1 VTQLSCF
8 CQLGDI
14 RAVASISFVSTGDEF
29 TFPNTTNDCYHLRNL
44 QGDWMRLGS
53 ISIRNFRRLN
63 DVSVDFESKET
74 VFVGPNNSGK
84 TSATAAIRS
93 FLGNR
98 EFKIHDFS
106 ILAIASI
113 DAYAPGN
120 ESSLPQIEL
129 DLWFHIDPNSIA
141 FGRVFALA
149 TSLSADFSEIGM
161 RCSFAADDAAELWKH
176 YDAAFP
182 TKEDGTRKRPLS
194 FFLGME
200 GNLKK
205 YFGIKVSSLEKLEE
219 EFVATALSAQE
230 GKKIVHS
237 LLRVDF
243 VDAQRNIDDENA
255 ARSNRL
261 SDAFATYYRR
271 NLEQAELAEEAV
283 AIIEQNNEN
292 LTRHYDERFR
302 PLMTMIGGLGLPS
315 DNDRAMKVVSTLS
328 SEVAL
333 RGNTELFYVDAST
346 SHELPEAY
354 NGLGFKNLVFMAIQ
368 VDHFYRQ
375 WLATEDNRPLCQ
387 MIFIEEPEVHL
398 HAQVQQTFIRQMWDV
413 LTADAPEGESKPQLT
428 ITTHSSHILDTVDF
442 SKIRY
447 FRRCHINGEQEGVTY
462 QGTTVHSLRQF
473 QPEPLELGGDMI
485 APEESLSFL
494 KKYLRLTHC
503 DLFFSDAAILVEGS
517 AEKLLLPRMIDISAQ
532 NLNKKYLTILE
543 VGGAYGMRF
552 AGLLEFLEIPY
563 LVITDIDSVDPAR
576 NRASCVATHPGAVS
590 SNATLGY
597 FFGETRVAELSR
609 NTFDDC
615 LQAEGMRFVAYQKP
629 VEVNRQDNAQT
640 FHGRTL
646 EEAFV
651 FENLDH
657 FHADGLSIGID
668 LPDGRAELQ
677 EAVWRRIKSDTF
689 KKTEFAMDVLA
700 FEIPAGGDEEANAG
714 ENRDWNVPHY
724 IDEGLKWL
732 ETRLSQNLGAGE

>member
-1 VTQLSCF
+1 
-8 CQLGDI
+8 
-14 RAVASISFVSTGDEF
+14 
-29 TFPNTTNDCYHLRNL
+29 
-44 QGDWMRLGS
+44 MRLKS
-53 ISIRNFRRLN
+53 STIRKFRRLH
-63 DVSVDFESKET
+63 DVSIVFESKET
-74 VFVGPNNSGK
+74 IFVGPNNSGK

-106 ILAIASI
+106 IPAIVAI
-113 DAYAPGN
+113 DAFVPGD
-120 ESSLPQIEL
+120 ETSLPQIEL
-129 DLWFHIDPNSIA
+129 DLWFHIDPDSIA

-161 RCSFAADDAAELWKH
+161 RCAFAVNDTAELWKH
-176 YDAAFP
+176 YDSAFP

-205 YFGIKVSSLEKLEE
+205 YFSIKVSSLERLEQE
-219 EFVATALSAQE
+219 LVATPISVQE
-230 GKKIVHS
+230 GKKLLSS

-271 NLEQAELAEEAV
+271 NLEQAELAEEAIAV
-283 AIIEQNNEN
+283 IEQNNESLN
-292 LTRHYDERFR
+292 RHYDERFR

-315 DNDRAMKVVSTLS
+315 DNDRTMKVVSTLS

-375 WLATEDNRPLCQ
+375 WLATEDTRPLCQ

-428 ITTHSSHILDTVDF
+428 ITTHSSHILDTVEF

-447 FRRCHINGEQEGVTY
+447 FRRSQIGEQERVTF
-462 QGTTVHSLRQF
+462 QGTTVQSLRQF
-473 QPEPLELGGDMI
+473 QPEPLELGDAVI
-485 APEESLSFL
+485 APEEALSFL

-517 AEKLLLPRMIDISAQ
+517 AEKLLLPRMIDISAKE
-532 NLNKKYLTILE
+532 LNKKYLAILE

-552 AGLLEFLEIPY
+552 AGLLDFLGIPY
-563 LVITDIDSVDPAR
+563 LVITDIDSVDPAN
-576 NRASCVATHPGAVS
+576 NRANCVATRPGAIS

-597 FFGETRVAELSR
+597 FFGETGVAALSVKS
-609 NTFDDC
+609 FDDC
-615 LQAEGMRFVAYQKP
+615 VQAEGMRFVAFQKP
-629 VEVNRQDNAQT
+629 VAVNHLDSAHT

-651 FENLDH
+651 YENLEL
-657 FHADGLSIGID
+657 FHAKGLSIGID
-668 LPDGRAELQ
+668 LPNAPAEIQ
-677 EAVWRRIKSDTF
+677 EAVWKRIKSSTF

-700 FEIPAGGDEEANAG
+700 YEIPEGEDEEANA
-714 ENRDWNVPHY
+714 EQNKDWNVPHY
-724 IDEGLKWL
+724 IAEGLKWL
-732 ETRLSQNLGAGE
+732 ETRLSQNQGAGE

>member
-1 VTQLSCF
+1 
-8 CQLGDI
+8 
-14 RAVASISFVSTGDEF
+14 
-29 TFPNTTNDCYHLRNL
+29 
-44 QGDWMRLGS
+44 MRLGS

-106 ILAIASI
+106 ILAITSI
-113 DAYAPGN
+113 DAYDPGN

-129 DLWFHIDPNSIA
+129 DLWFHIDPDSIA
-141 FGRVFALA
+141 FGRVFGLA

-161 RCSFAADDAAELWKH
+161 RCAFAVDDAAELWKH

-205 YFGIKVSSLEKLEE
+205 YFGIKVSSLEKLEQ
-219 EFVATALSAQE
+219 EFVATPLSAQE
-230 GKKIVHS
+230 GKKLLNS

-271 NLEQAELAEEAV
+271 NLEQAELAEEAI

-447 FRRCHINGEQEGVTY
+447 FRRCQIKGELEGVTH
-462 QGTTVHSLRQF
+462 QGTTVHSLRLF
-473 QPEPLELGGDMI
+473 QPEPLELGGDVI
-485 APEESLSFL
+485 EPVEALSFL

-532 NLNKKYLTILE
+532 ELNKKYLTILE

-552 AGLLEFLEIPY
+552 AGLLKFLEIPY

-597 FFGETRVAELSR
+597 FFGETGVAALCGK
-609 NTFDDC
+609 TFDDC

-629 VEVNRQDNAQT
+629 VEVNRQDYAQI

-700 FEIPAGGDEEANAG
+700 FEIPAGEDEEANAG
-714 ENRDWNVPHY
+714 QNQDWNVPHY

-732 ETRLSQNLGAGE
+732 ETRLSQNKGAGE

>member
-1 VTQLSCF
+1 
-8 CQLGDI
+8 
-14 RAVASISFVSTGDEF
+14 
-29 TFPNTTNDCYHLRNL
+29 
-44 QGDWMRLGS
+44 MRLKS
-53 ISIRNFRRLN
+53 ISIRKFRRLHN
-63 DVSVDFESKET
+63 VSVDFDGKET

-98 EFKIHDFS
+98 DFKIHDFS
-106 ILAIASI
+106 LVAIASI
-113 DAYAPGN
+113 DTYAPEN
-120 ESSLPQIEL
+120 EANLPQIEL
-129 DLWFHIDPNSIA
+129 DLWFDIDPASIA

-149 TSLSADFSEIGM
+149 TSLSTDFSEIGM
-161 RCSFAADDAAELWKH
+161 RCAFAVDDAAELWRH
-176 YDAAFP
+176 YNAAFP
-182 TKEDGTRKRPLS
+182 TREDGTRKRPLS

-205 YFGIKVSSLEKLEE
+205 YFGIKASSLERLEQE
-219 EFVATALSAQE
+219 LVATPLAAQE
-230 GKKIVHS
+230 GKKILTS

-271 NLEQAELAEEAV
+271 NLEQAELAEEAIAV
-283 AIIEQNNEN
+283 IEQNNEN
-292 LTRHYDERFR
+292 LTRHYDERFK

-315 DNDRAMKVVSTLS
+315 NNDRAMKVVSTLS

-346 SHELPEAY
+346 THELPEAY

-375 WLATEDNRPLCQ
+375 WLATEENRPLCQ
-387 MIFIEEPEVHL
+387 VIFIEEPEVHL
-398 HAQVQQTFIRQMWDV
+398 HAQVQQTFIRQMRNV
-413 LTADAPEGESKPQLT
+413 LTADAPEGEGKPQLT

-447 FRRCHINGEQEGVTY
+447 FRRCQIDGEQDGVTF
-462 QGTTVHSLRQF
+462 QGTTVHSLQQF
-473 QPEPLELGGDMI
+473 QPEPLEFGDEVI
-485 APEESLSFL
+485 KPEQALSFL

-503 DLFFSDAAILVEGS
+503 DLFFSDAAVLVEGS
-517 AEKLLLPRMIDISAQ
+517 AEKLLLPRMIDISAKE
-532 NLNKKYLTILE
+532 LNKKYLTILE

-563 LVITDIDSVDPAR
+563 LVITDIDSVDPSH
-576 NRASCVATHPGAVS
+576 NRANCVATLAGAVS

-597 FFGETRVAELSR
+597 FFGETGVAALSAK
-609 NTFDDC
+609 NFDDC
-615 LQAEGMRFVAYQKP
+615 LQAEGMRFVAFQKP
-629 VEVNRQDNAQT
+629 VTVNRQGNVHT

-651 FENLDH
+651 YENLEH
-657 FHADGLSIGID
+657 FHAAGLSIGID
-668 LPDGRAELQ
+668 LPVNPVDLQ
-677 EAVWRRIKSDTF
+677 EAVWKRIKSDTF

-700 FEIPAGGDEEANAG
+700 YEIPVKEDGEADA
-714 ENRDWNVPHY
+714 EQSRDWNVPDY
-724 IDEGLKWL
+724 IAEGLQWL
-732 ETRLSQNLGAGE
+732 GTRLSQNQGDGE

>member
-1 VTQLSCF
+1 
-8 CQLGDI
+8 
-14 RAVASISFVSTGDEF
+14 
-29 TFPNTTNDCYHLRNL
+29 
-44 QGDWMRLGS
+44 MRLKS
-53 ISIRNFRRLN
+53 ISIRKFRRLS
-63 DVSVDFESKET
+63 DVSVDFDSKET

-98 EFKIHDFS
+98 DFKIHDFS
-106 ILAIASI
+106 LLAIASI
-113 DAYAPGN
+113 DAYAPEN
-120 ESSLPQIEL
+120 ETNLPQIEL
-129 DLWFHIDPNSIA
+129 DLWFDIDPASIA

-161 RCSFAADDAAELWKH
+161 RCAFAVDNAAELWKY

-182 TKEDGTRKRPLS
+182 TREDGTRKRPLS

-205 YFGIKVSSLEKLEE
+205 YFGIKVFSLERLEQE
-219 EFVATALSAQE
+219 LVATPLAAPE
-230 GKKIVHS
+230 GKKILNS

-271 NLEQAELAEEAV
+271 NLEQAELAEEAIAV
-283 AIIEQNNEN
+283 IEQNNEN

-302 PLMTMIGGLGLPS
+302 PLMTMIGGLGLLS

-333 RGNTELFYVDAST
+333 RGNTELFYVDANT
-346 SHELPEAY
+346 RHELPEAY

-375 WLATEDNRPLCQ
+375 WLATEESRPLCQ
-387 MIFIEEPEVHL
+387 MIFVEEPEVHL

-413 LTADAPEGESKPQLT
+413 LTADAPEGENKPQLT

-447 FRRCHINGEQEGVTY
+447 FRRCQINGDQNGIKF

-473 QPEPLELGGDMI
+473 QPDPLELGGEVI
-485 APEESLSFL
+485 ESEQALSFL

-503 DLFFSDAAILVEGS
+503 DLFFSDAAILVEGT
-517 AEKLLLPRMIDISAQ
+517 AEKLLLPRMIDISAKE
-532 NLNKKYLTILE
+532 LNKKYLTILE

-563 LVITDIDSVDPAR
+563 LVITDIDSVDPVR
-576 NRASCVATHPGAVS
+576 NRANCVATLEGAVS
-590 SNATLGY
+590 SNATLAY
-597 FFGETRVAELSR
+597 FFGETALAALSAKS
-609 NTFDDC
+609 FDDC
-615 LQAEGMRFVAYQKP
+615 LQAKGMRFVAFQKP
-629 VEVNRQDNAQT
+629 VVVNRWDNAHS

-651 FENLDH
+651 YENLEH

-668 LPDGRAELQ
+668 LPDDPAELQ
-677 EAVWRRIKSDTF
+677 EAVWKRIKGDSF

-700 FEIPAGGDEEANAG
+700 YEIPEEQNG
-714 ENRDWNVPHY
+714 EEREAQAVRNRDWNVPHY
-724 IDEGLKWL
+724 IAEGLKWL
-732 ETRLSQNLGAGE
+732 EKRLSQNQGAGE

>member
-1 VTQLSCF
+1 MAPLSCF
-8 CQLGDI
+8 CQLGVI
-14 RAVASISFVSTGDEF
+14 HAFASISFVSTGEKI
-29 TFPNTTNDCYHLRNL
+29 TFPNTPNDCYCLGALR
-44 QGDWMRLGS
+44 GDSMRLGS

-98 EFKIHDFS
+98 EFKIHDFC

-113 DAYAPGN
+113 DAYVPGN
-120 ESSLPQIEL
+120 ETNLPQIEL
-129 DLWFHIDPNSIA
+129 DLWFHLDPDSIA

-161 RCSFAADDAAELWKH
+161 RCAFTVDDAAELWKQ

-182 TKEDGTRKRPLS
+182 RKEDGTRKRPLS

-200 GNLKK
+200 GNLKR
-205 YFGIKVSSLEKLEE
+205 YFGIKVSSLEKLEQE
-219 EFVATALSAQE
+219 LVETPLSAQE
-230 GKKIVHS
+230 GKKILNS

-271 NLEQAELAEEAV
+271 NLEQAKHAEDAV
-283 AIIEQNNEN
+283 TVIEQNNEN
-292 LTRHYDERFR
+292 LTKHYDERFK
-302 PLMTMIGGLGLPS
+302 PLMTMIGSLGLPS

-346 SHELPEAY
+346 KHELPEAY

-413 LTADAPEGESKPQLT
+413 LTADAPTGESKPQLT

-442 SKIRY
+442 SKIRH
-447 FRRCHINGEQEGVTY
+447 FRRCQIRGKQEGETY

-473 QPEPLELGGDMI
+473 QPEPLALGGDVLE
-485 APEESLSFL
+485 PEEALSFL

-532 NLNKKYLTILE
+532 ELNKKYLTILE

-597 FFGETRVAELSR
+597 FFGEDGVAALSAK
-609 NTFDDC
+609 TFDDC
-615 LQAEGMRFVAYQKP
+615 LQAEGTRFVAFQKP
-629 VEVNRQDNAQT
+629 VEVNRQGNAQT

-646 EEAFV
+646 EEALSSKTSTTSMPMGSV
-651 FENLDH
+651 SALTCRMVEPNCRRPSGGALKAALSKKPNLPWMY
-657 FHADGLSIGID
+657 
-668 LPDGRAELQ
+668 LPSKYRQA
-677 EAVWRRIKSDTF
+677 RT
-689 KKTEFAMDVLA
+689 KKLMQDRTGTGMS
-700 FEIPAGGDEEANAG
+700 PTTSTKG
-714 ENRDWNVPHY
+714 
-724 IDEGLKWL
+724 
-732 ETRLSQNLGAGE
+732 

>member
-1 VTQLSCF
+1 
-8 CQLGDI
+8 
-14 RAVASISFVSTGDEF
+14 
-29 TFPNTTNDCYHLRNL
+29 
-44 QGDWMRLGS
+44 MRLKS
-53 ISIRNFRRLN
+53 ISIRKFRRLN
-63 DVSVDFESKET
+63 DVLVDFESKET

-98 EFKIHDFS
+98 DFKIHDFS
-106 ILAIASI
+106 LVAISSI
-113 DAYAPGN
+113 DKYSPDN
-120 ESSLPQIEL
+120 ENRLPQIEL
-129 DLWFHIDPNSIA
+129 DLWFDIDPTKIA
-141 FGRVFALA
+141 FGRVFALV
-149 TSLSADFSEIGM
+149 TTLSAELSEIGM
-161 RCSFAADDAAELWKH
+161 RCAFAVDDPAELWKH

-182 TKEDGTRKRPLS
+182 KKEDGTRKRPLS

-205 YFGIKVSSLEKLEE
+205 FFGIRVSSLERREQEL
-219 EFVATALSAQE
+219 VATPLAAQE
-230 GKKIVHS
+230 GKKILNS

-283 AIIEQNNEN
+283 AIIERNNES
-292 LTRHYDERFR
+292 LTRHYDERFK

-333 RGNTELFYVDAST
+333 RGNTELFYVDAGT
-346 SHELPEAY
+346 RHELPEAY

-375 WLATEDNRPLCQ
+375 WLATEENRPLCQ

-413 LTADAPEGESKPQLT
+413 LTADAPKGESKPQLT
-428 ITTHSSHILDTVDF
+428 VTTHSSHILDSVDF

-447 FRRCHINGEQEGVTY
+447 FRRCQINEEQDGVTFH
-462 QGTTVHSLRQF
+462 GTTVHSLRQF
-473 QPEPLELGGDMI
+473 QPEPLNSGGEFLQ
-485 APEESLSFL
+485 PEQVLSFL

-503 DLFFSDAAILVEGS
+503 DLFFADAAILVEGA
-517 AEKLLLPRMIDISAQ
+517 AEKLLLPRMIDISAKE
-532 NLNKKYLTILE
+532 LNRKYLTVLE

-563 LVITDIDSVDPAR
+563 LVITDIDSVDPASKR
-576 NRASCVATHPGAVS
+576 SNCPATHPGAVS
-590 SNATLGY
+590 SNATLAY
-597 FFGETRVAELSR
+597 FFGETEIALLKVK
-609 NTFDDC
+609 TFEEYV
-615 LQAEGMRFVAYQKP
+615 QAAGMRFVAFQKP
-629 VEVNRQDNAQT
+629 ATVSFQGKAHS

-651 FENLDH
+651 YENLEH
-657 FHADGLSIGID
+657 FHPDGLNIGINLQLD
-668 LPDGRAELQ
+668 PAELQ
-677 EAVWRRIKSDTF
+677 RAVWDRIKSDTF

-700 FEIPAGGDEEANAG
+700 YDVPLKEGEEVKDNQ
-714 ENRDWNVPHY
+714 NRDWNVPTY
-724 IDEGLKWL
+724 IAQGLKWL
-732 ETRLSQNLGAGE
+732 ETRLCQNEGIGK

>member
-1 VTQLSCF
+1 
-8 CQLGDI
+8 
-14 RAVASISFVSTGDEF
+14 
-29 TFPNTTNDCYHLRNL
+29 
-44 QGDWMRLGS
+44 MRLGS

-113 DAYAPGN
+113 DAYVPGN
-120 ESSLPQIEL
+120 ETNLPQIEL
-129 DLWFHIDPNSIA
+129 DLWFHIDPDSIA

-161 RCSFAADDAAELWKH
+161 RSAFAVDDAAELWKH

-182 TKEDGTRKRPLS
+182 PKVDGTRKRPLS

-205 YFGIKVSSLEKLEE
+205 YFGIKVSSLEKLEQE
-219 EFVATALSAQE
+219 LVATPLSAQE
-230 GKKIVHS
+230 GKKILNS

-271 NLEQAELAEEAV
+271 NLEQAKYAEDAV
-283 AIIEQNNEN
+283 TVIEQNNEN
-292 LTRHYDERFR
+292 LTKHYDERFKQ
-302 PLMTMIGGLGLPS
+302 LMTMIGGLGLPS

-346 SHELPEAY
+346 KHELPEAY

-375 WLATEDNRPLCQ
+375 WLATEDNRPICQ

-413 LTADAPEGESKPQLT
+413 LTADAPKGESKPQLT

-447 FRRCHINGEQEGVTY
+447 FRRCQIRGEEEGVTY

-473 QPEPLELGGDMI
+473 QPEPLALGGDVI
-485 APEESLSFL
+485 EPEEALSFL

-532 NLNKKYLTILE
+532 ELNKKYLTILE

-597 FFGETRVAELSR
+597 FFGENGVAALSAK
-609 NTFDDC
+609 TFNNC
-615 LQAEGMRFVAYQKP
+615 LQAEGMRFVAFQKP
-629 VEVNRQDNAQT
+629 LEVNRQGNAQT
-640 FHGRTL
+640 YHGRTL

-700 FEIPAGGDEEANAG
+700 FEIPAGEDEEANAG
-714 ENRDWNVPHY
+714 QNRDWNVPHY

-732 ETRLSQNLGAGE
+732 ETRLSQNQGAGE

>member
-1 VTQLSCF
+1 
-8 CQLGDI
+8 
-14 RAVASISFVSTGDEF
+14 
-29 TFPNTTNDCYHLRNL
+29 
-44 QGDWMRLGS
+44 MRLGS

-63 DVSVDFESKET
+63 DVSVDFEIKET

-113 DAYAPGN
+113 DAYVPGN
-120 ESSLPQIEL
+120 ENSLPQIEL
-129 DLWFHIDPNSIA
+129 DLWFHIDPNTIA

-161 RCSFAADDAAELWKH
+161 RCAFAVDDAAELWKH

-182 TKEDGTRKRPLS
+182 PKEDGTRKRPLS

-205 YFGIKVSSLEKLEE
+205 HFGIKVSSLEKLEQE
-219 EFVATALSAQE
+219 LVATPLSAQE
-230 GKKIVHS
+230 GKKILNS

-271 NLEQAELAEEAV
+271 NLEQAKHAEDAV
-283 AIIEQNNEN
+283 TVIEQNNEN
-292 LTRHYDERFR
+292 LTKHYDERFK

-333 RGNTELFYVDAST
+333 RGSTELFYVDART
-346 SHELPEAY
+346 KHELPEAY

-375 WLATEDNRPLCQ
+375 WLATADNRPLCQ

-413 LTADAPEGESKPQLT
+413 LTADAPKGESKPQLA

-447 FRRCHINGEQEGVTY
+447 FRRCQIRGEQEGVTY

-473 QPEPLELGGDMI
+473 QPEPLALGGDVI
-485 APEESLSFL
+485 ESEEALSFL

-532 NLNKKYLTILE
+532 ELNKKYLTVLE
-543 VGGAYGMRF
+543 VGGAHGMRF
-552 AGLLEFLEIPY
+552 TGLLEFLEIPS

-597 FFGETRVAELSR
+597 FFGENGVAALSAK
-609 NTFDDC
+609 TFDDC
-615 LQAEGMRFVAYQKP
+615 LQAEGMRFVAFQKP
-629 VEVNRQDNAQT
+629 VEVNRQGNAQT

-689 KKTEFAMDVLA
+689 KKTEFAMNVLA
-700 FEIPAGGDEEANAG
+700 FEILAGEDEEANAG
-714 ENRDWNVPHY
+714 QNRDWNVPHY

-732 ETRLSQNLGAGE
+732 ETRLSQNQGAGE

>member
-1 VTQLSCF
+1 
-8 CQLGDI
+8 
-14 RAVASISFVSTGDEF
+14 
-29 TFPNTTNDCYHLRNL
+29 
-44 QGDWMRLGS
+44 MRLKS
-53 ISIRNFRRLN
+53 IAIRKFRRLH
-63 DVSVDFESKET
+63 DVSVDFDSKET

-98 EFKIHDFS
+98 DFKIHDFS
-106 ILAIASI
+106 LVAIASI
-113 DAYAPGN
+113 DTYTPEN
-120 ESSLPQIEL
+120 EADLPQIEL
-129 DLWFHIDPNSIA
+129 DLWFDIDPASMA

-161 RCSFAADDAAELWKH
+161 RCAFAVDDAAELWTH

-182 TKEDGTRKRPLS
+182 TREDGTRKRPLS
-194 FFLGME
+194 FFLGIE

-205 YFGIKVSSLEKLEE
+205 YFGIKASSLERLDQEL
-219 EFVATALSAQE
+219 VATSLAAQE
-230 GKKIVHS
+230 GKKILNS

-271 NLEQAELAEEAV
+271 NLEQAELAEEAIAV
-283 AIIEQNNEN
+283 IEQNNEN
-292 LTRHYDERFR
+292 LTRHYDERFK
-302 PLMTMIGGLGLPS
+302 PLMSMIGGLGLPS

-346 SHELPEAY
+346 NHELPEAY

-375 WLATEDNRPLCQ
+375 WLATEENRPLCQ

-413 LTADAPEGESKPQLT
+413 LTADAPEGESTPQLA

-447 FRRCHINGEQEGVTY
+447 FRRCQIDGEQDGVTF
-462 QGTTVHSLRQF
+462 QGTTVRSLRQF
-473 QPEPLELGGDMI
+473 RPEPLEFGDEVI
-485 APEESLSFL
+485 DPVQALSFL
-494 KKYLRLTHC
+494 NKYLRLTHC

-517 AEKLLLPRMIDISAQ
+517 AEKLLLPRMIDMSAKE
-532 NLNKKYLTILE
+532 LNKKYLTILE

-563 LVITDIDSVDPAR
+563 LVITDIDSVDPAHH
-576 NRASCVATHPGAVS
+576 RANCVATLAGAVS

-597 FFGETRVAELSR
+597 FFGETGVATLSAK
-609 NTFDDC
+609 NFDDC
-615 LQAEGMRFVAYQKP
+615 LQAEGMRFVAFQKP
-629 VEVNRQDNAQT
+629 VTVAHQGNAYT

-646 EEAFV
+646 EETFV
-651 FENLDH
+651 YENLKH

-668 LPDGRAELQ
+668 LPVNPAELQ
-677 EAVWRRIKSDTF
+677 EAVWKRIKSDTF
-689 KKTEFAMDVLA
+689 KKTEFAMDVLSY
-700 FEIPAGGDEEANAG
+700 EIPAEVDGEVNA
-714 ENRDWNVPHY
+714 EQKRDWSVPNY
-724 IDEGLKWL
+724 IAEGLRWL
-732 ETRLSQNLGAGE
+732 TTRLSQNPGGGE